1 MISPRLILF
10 AIAIGC
16 VLLGGTAH
24 AGGMY
29 LGTFATPSM
38 GTAGAGANAIAMDA
52 STAFNNPAGMTRLD
66 DHHVMMGLAPG
77 FTSIRFD
84 ADSDTPTTGG
94 SGGKQGNF
102 MRVIADGFR
111 HEFHCALV
119 AELSLVRPV
128 R

>member
-1 MISPRLILF
+1 MISPRLISF

-66 DHHVMMGLAPG
+66 DHQAILGLAPG
-77 FTSIRFD
+77 FTNIEFD
-84 ADSDTPTTGG
+84 ADSDTPTSGG
-94 SGGKQGNF
+94 AGGKQG
-102 MRVIADGFR
+102 GFIQ
-111 HEFHCALV
+111 
-119 AELSLVRPV
+119 
-128 R
+128 